1 MVDINCDM
9 GEGFGVW
16 RIADDEA
23 IMRHIDTANVAC
35 GFHASDPVLMDRT
48 VAMGAAA
55 GINLGAHP
63 GLPDLWG
70 FGRRTMAMDADEV
83 GALVE
88 YQVGALVG
96 FLTRHGATL
105 SHVKPH
111 GSLYGM
117 AARDEDTA
125 AAIAEVAG
133 RYGVPVFGMSNTA
146 HKAACDRLGVA
157 FTAEFFADLD
167 YDDEGGLIITRTH
180 AQLDLDDVDRKVRQA
195 LTDGT
200 VTSVG
205 GVDLPVDVETIC
217 FHSDTPGALELA
229 GTVERAAREA
239 DPD

>member
-35 GFHASDPVLMDRT
+35 GFHASDPSIMQAT
-48 VAMGAAA
+48 VAAGKAA
-55 GINLGAHP
+55 GIAMGAHP

-70 FGRRTMAMDADEV
+70 FGRRAMALDADEV
-83 GALVE
+83 RALVT

-96 FLTRHGATL
+96 FLTARQVPL
-105 SHVKPH
+105 NHVKPH

-117 AARDEDTA
+117 AARDEEIA
-125 AAIAEVAG
+125 AAVAEVAG
-133 RYGVPVFGMSNTA
+133 VYDVPVFGMSGTA
-146 HKAACDRLGVA
+146 QQDAAERLGVA

-167 YDDEGGLIITRTH
+167 YDDDGGLIITRTRG
-180 AQLDLDDVDRKVRQA
+180 ALDLAAVEAKITQA
-195 LTDGT
+195 LRDGT

-205 GVDLPVDVETIC
+205 GRTVPVTVETIC
-217 FHSDTPGALELA
+217 FHSDTPNALALA
-229 GTVERAAREA
+229 ERVEHAVRAETTS
-239 DPD
+239 